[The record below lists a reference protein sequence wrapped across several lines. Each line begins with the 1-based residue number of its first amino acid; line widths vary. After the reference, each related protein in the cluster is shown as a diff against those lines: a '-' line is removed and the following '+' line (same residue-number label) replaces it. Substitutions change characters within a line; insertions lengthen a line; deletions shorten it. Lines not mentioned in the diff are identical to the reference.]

1 MAARSMRPSASAT
14 TTRSRRSREA
24 AFSRKPRHLRRLFTE
39 RSMKVRSSML
49 ASIFALAAL
58 LSLAAAASDAPAPFS
73 AEYIASRNGEAVG
86 RTTLALSDNGDGTFT
101 LRSETRGTSGLA
113 KLAGIHVVETSHFR
127 WRDGRPEAIDYD
139 YRQESAF
146 KDRTRHAEFS
156 SGEARVEE
164 GGKTFR
170 YAVVPGLVD
179 RHAVTLAI
187 ANDLRRGATAFD
199 YKVAVKDRVEDMRYE
214 QVGEESVEVPAGTFR
229 ATLMR
234 RVGEPGADRKRVARS
249 WFAEKLGWMP
259 VEIEQTDKKDTI
271 TLKLAAVPK
280 R

>member
-1 MAARSMRPSASAT
+1 MKARP
-14 TTRSRRSREA
+14 
-24 AFSRKPRHLRRLFTE
+24 
-39 RSMKVRSSML
+39 
-49 ASIFALAAL
+49 FALAGI
-58 LSLAAAASDAPAPFS
+58 LSIAAVPSIAAAASDAPAPFS
-73 AEYIASRNGEAVG
+73 AEYVASRNGEAVG

-113 KLAGIHVVETSHFR
+113 RLAGIHVVETSHFR

-139 YRQESAF
+139 YRQESAL
-146 KDRTRHAEFS
+146 KDRTRHAEFG

-170 YAVVPGLVD
+170 YAIVPGLVD

-187 ANDLRRGATAFD
+187 ANDLRRGATTFD

-214 QVGEESVEVPAGTFR
+214 RVGEESVDVPAGTFR

-234 RVGEPGADRKRVARS
+234 RVGEPGSDRKRVARS

-271 TLKLAAVPK
+271 TLKLEAVPK